1 VEFWGGATNCFMST
15 PKNSDGFEVRV
26 KTPVRG
32 QVEMHLMSLDE
43 AIRVDHPARSVASYV
58 ESLDLAAFY
67 QDLRA
72 VKGGVGR
79 DAVDPKILLTLWLF
93 ATIEG
98 VASARQLAEL
108 CTRDFAYLW
117 ICGGVT
123 VNRDLLNTFRS
134 SHPERL
140 DAIMTDTIG
149 VLLHHDLV
157 SLKRV
162 AQDGMRVRASA
173 GKSSFR
179 REATLQ
185 RCLQEAREQVEQ
197 MRQEDDDDQGGRSK
211 QEAARRRAAEE
222 RVQRVAAAIAERQKL
237 QQQRDEQK
245 RNAGTEARASTT
257 DPEARVMK
265 MGDGGFRPAYNVQ
278 FSTATD
284 SRLIVGVD
292 VTNEGSDSGQM
303 DPMLDQLERNYDQ
316 LPEAQIVDAGFSSR
330 EDTTR
335 VEQRGVK
342 VYSPLKKEAELL
354 AQGDD
359 PYARRRG
366 DTDEYAAFRQRMGT
380 PEAKAIYRERC
391 STAEFPNAGCRNRGL
406 HQFLVRGLKKT
417 RAVALWHV
425 LAHNLQMIL
434 HHNWLPK
441 LYAA

>member
-1 VEFWGGATNCFMST
+1 LFMST

-26 KTPVRG
+26 KTPQRG
-32 QVEMHLMSLDE
+32 QVEMHLLSLDE
-43 AIRVDHPARSVASYV
+43 AIRADHPVRSVARYV
-58 ESLDLAAFY
+58 ESLDLTAFY

-123 VNRDLLNTFRS
+123 VNRELLNTFRS

-140 DAIMTDTIG
+140 DALMTETIG
-149 VLLHHDLV
+149 ILLHHDLV

-179 REATLQ
+179 REETLQ
-185 RCLQEAREQVEQ
+185 RCLQQAREQVEQ

-222 RVQRVAAAIAERQKL
+222 RVQRVEAAIAERAKL
-237 QQQRDEQK
+237 QQQRDEQS
-245 RNAGTEARASTT
+245 RNDGKPARASTT

-265 MGDGGFRPAYNVQ
+265 MADGGFRPAYNVQ
-278 FSTATD
+278 FSTATG

-292 VTNEGSDSGQM
+292 VTNDGSDSGKM
-303 DPMLDQLERNYDQ
+303 DPMLDQFERNYEQ

-330 EDTTR
+330 TDTTR

-342 VYSPLKKEAELL
+342 VYSPIKKEEELL
-354 AQGDD
+354 AQGED

-366 DTDEYAAFRQRMGT
+366 DTDEYAAFRHRMST

-417 RAVALWHV
+417 RAVAIWQA

-434 HHNWLPK
+434 YYGWLPT
-441 LYAA
+441 LRTT